1 MPCGIWAAFEF
12 KACDVRGLSTL
23 ASGNLRF
30 ILCVMKIQI
39 ASDLHL
45 GGGDEPLL
53 PDEEAFRP
61 VPDRDVLVL
70 AGDLGNDQE
79 GRDFVLRELAVSPVI
94 FVPGNHEYCTH
105 RPRAAVDAD
114 WQALAAEHTGLH
126 YLIAEGVTLDGVR
139 FWGAPW
145 YSDLWGASPEEN
157 PWFSRDVHWGIMDF
171 WESHNGGG
179 EWTLS
184 RHIGHHLAQSDLLAM
199 QAGRVD
205 VVITHWPPTK
215 EAIHPQYPERMNP
228 YYINDREDLVRA
240 VGARLW
246 ISGHTHE
253 AYDYEVGTTRC
264 IGNPSG
270 FHGEPRESPLFR
282 PDRVVAVSP

>member
-1 MPCGIWAAFEF
+1 MPCGIRA
-12 KACDVRGLSTL
+12 ACDLKGGNGHVLSTL
-23 ASGNLRF
+23 ARGNLRF
-30 ILCVMKIQI
+30 ILCLMKIQI

-45 GGGDEPLL
+45 GGDEPLM
-53 PDEEAFRP
+53 PHDEAFRP

-70 AGDLGNDQE
+70 AGDLGNGQE
-79 GRDFVLRELAVSPVI
+79 GRDFVLRELAVSPVV

-114 WQALAAEHTGLH
+114 WQALAAEHAGLH

-145 YSDLWGASPEEN
+145 YSDLWGASPEEDS
-157 PWFSRDVHWGIMDF
+157 WFLRDVHMGIMDF
-171 WESHNGGG
+171 WESYNGGG

-215 EAIHPQYPERMNP
+215 EAIHPKYPERMNP

-240 VGARLW
+240 VGAQLW

-270 FHGEPRESPLFR
+270 FLGEPRESPLFR
-282 PDRVVAVSP
+282 PDRVVEVSP